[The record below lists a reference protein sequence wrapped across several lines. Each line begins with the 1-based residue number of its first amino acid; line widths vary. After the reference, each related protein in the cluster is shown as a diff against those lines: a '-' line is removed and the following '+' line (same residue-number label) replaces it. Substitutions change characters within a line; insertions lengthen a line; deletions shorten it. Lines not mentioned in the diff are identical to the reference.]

1 MCKKTFYSLLVT
13 QSAGI
18 ASNQWHSIFYL
29 HLNAPYDPLFS
40 SLLFIPDSVFPSMYL
55 VYGHC
60 CLDFGLFQKPKKLL
74 DCSMVSTSTTPP
86 PPYPH
91 APPPPPKTPNRS
103 PVNPLTQGPFHSWLT
118 RLNRFQRQMWCFS
131 VLMWQKILLSS
142 CIVKAESGKTE
153 ERVSNL

>member
-1 MCKKTFYSLLVT
+1 MCKKTFYSFVSHTVSWNCVKPMALNILFGLKCPIWSPFLIFIIHLRLFV
-13 QSAGI
+13 
-18 ASNQWHSIFYL
+18 SIY
-29 HLNAPYDPLFS
+29 A
-40 SLLFIPDSVFPSMYL
+40 MCL
-55 VYGHC
+55 VYVHC

-74 DCSMVSTSTTPP
+74 DRSMVSTSTTPP
-86 PPYPH
+86 PIPM
-91 APPPPPKTPNRS
+91 APPKRS

-131 VLMWQKILLSS
+131 VSMWQKILLSS